1 MTKIDDLVFKNVKE
15 EIKKMMTK
23 YFMYGMELGRTENDT
38 DNKEMIINIAV
49 PEHSEIKLNNIEAA
63 GEFLAKSFK
72 EEYQSI
78 INSYNPSDDDDN
90 VRVRVR
96 YKIIPGA
103 YTFQDSADSME
114 RIGKMVGLL
123 DMAFDVVKERRE
135 NSNDDNTTK

>member
-15 EIKKMMTK
+15 EVKKMMTK
-23 YFMYGMELGRTENDT
+23 YFIYGMELGRTKNDT
-38 DNKEMIINIAV
+38 DNKEMIINITV

-72 EEYQSI
+72 EEYQNI
-78 INSYNPSDDDDN
+78 IDSYNPSDDDD

-96 YKIIPGA
+96 YKVRPGT

-114 RIGKMVGLL
+114 RTGKMVGLL
-123 DMAFDVVKERRE
+123 DMAFDVAKERRE